1 MKNTLVI
8 LFIALTIN
16 ITFSQKI
23 DKSKEELKTGNN
35 SNSSSSNSSSSNSSS
50 DSSESSAFGIFRF
63 IIESFYYTIGDYGNE
78 KHLYS
83 RLTKYPYFD
92 GESGNFQK
100 ENDSIQNGNVMRFDV
115 ENHFLYSNNNLFGN
129 HLKAKFRPFQ
139 YFYLQSDYRELIEKN
154 LFIKYCTDFDNKYK
168 IIKKWNSS
176 RQFFYT
182 IYSFDKSI
190 LPDGGFEDFYYLSN
204 GELNEV
210 LPLAFRKIG
219 MNEIASIIDKANF
232 KFELDKKNYSKNFEK
247 YWLDETEK
255 IPKPKEFNELNKELF
270 KVYDQDIIKLKLIH
284 FIRNNKN
291 DFID

>member
-1 MKNTLVI
+1 MMKNTLVI

-83 RLTKYPYFD
+83 RLTKHPYFD

-139 YFYLQSDYRELIEKN
+139 FFYIQADYRELIEKKAFKNNFSN
-154 LFIKYCTDFDNKYK
+154 LSLF
-168 IIKKWNSS
+168 
-176 RQFFYT
+176 QF
-182 IYSFDKSI
+182 
-190 LPDGGFEDFYYLSN
+190 N
-204 GELNEV
+204 
-210 LPLAFRKIG
+210 
-219 MNEIASIIDKANF
+219 
-232 KFELDKKNYSKNFEK
+232 
-247 YWLDETEK
+247 
-255 IPKPKEFNELNKELF
+255 
-270 KVYDQDIIKLKLIH
+270 
-284 FIRNNKN
+284 
-291 DFID
+291 

>member
-115 ENHFLYSNNNLFGN
+115 ENHFLYGNNNLFGN

-139 YFYLQSDYRELIEKN
+139 FFYIQADYRELIEKMLLQTTFQIFPCFN
-154 LFIKYCTDFDNKYK
+154 LM
-168 IIKKWNSS
+168 WL
-176 RQFFYT
+176 T
-182 IYSFDKSI
+182 IEF
-190 LPDGGFEDFYYLSN
+190 G
-204 GELNEV
+204 
-210 LPLAFRKIG
+210 
-219 MNEIASIIDKANF
+219 
-232 KFELDKKNYSKNFEK
+232 SKN
-247 YWLDETEK
+247 
-255 IPKPKEFNELNKELF
+255 
-270 KVYDQDIIKLKLIH
+270 LIWVG
-284 FIRNNKN
+284 RLE
-291 DFID
+291 